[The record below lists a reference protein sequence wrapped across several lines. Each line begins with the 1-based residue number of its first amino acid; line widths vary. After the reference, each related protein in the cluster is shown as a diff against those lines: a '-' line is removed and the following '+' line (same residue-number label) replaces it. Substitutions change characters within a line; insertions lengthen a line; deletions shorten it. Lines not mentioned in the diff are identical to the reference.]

1 MAAEEGIEGV
11 QLQAKEPLKLPA
23 NHQELERYKDPFS
36 PTGLTG
42 PRAPQFGTSGL
53 QKCEI
58 INFCHPKTP
67 VCSTYCLIAD

>member
-23 NHQELERYKDPFS
+23 NHQELERYKDLFS

-42 PRAPQFGTSGL
+42 PRAPQFWDFRPP
-53 QKCEI
+53 E
-58 INFCHPKTP
+58 
-67 VCSTYCLIAD
+67 V